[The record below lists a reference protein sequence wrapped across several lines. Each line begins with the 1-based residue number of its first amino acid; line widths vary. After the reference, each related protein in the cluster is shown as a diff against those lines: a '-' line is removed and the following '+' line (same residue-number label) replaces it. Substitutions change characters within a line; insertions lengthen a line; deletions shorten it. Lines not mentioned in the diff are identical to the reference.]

1 MLKADSI
8 FSTKILNIGRI
19 RFNVLQLNL
28 CLIMISSWDVN
39 CMHICSLDYIPG
51 DKNISILH
59 LSSRMSDL
67 QFSFVLLIHVLV
79 L

>member
-8 FSTKILNIGRI
+8 FSTKILNIGGI

-28 CLIMISSWDVN
+28 SLIMISCWDVN

-51 DKNISILH
+51 DKNISVLH
-59 LSSRMSDL
+59 LTCRTSDL
-67 QFSFVLLIHVLV
+67 QFSLV
-79 L
+79 LQTHTLVL